1 MIETA
6 LWGLSLLITAA
17 VCFWV
22 GVGVT
27 AAVCFW
33 VGVGVGRGES
43 VPRERIMEICDTC
56 PGRQEKYGRNNADSR
71 L

>member
-6 LWGLSLLITAA
+6 LWGLSMLI
-17 VCFWV
+17 
-22 GVGVT
+22 T

-33 VGVGVGRGES
+33 VGVGVGRGEGVS
-43 VPRERIMEICDTC
+43 RDRGMEICNTC
-56 PGRQEKYGRNNADSR
+56 PGRREKYRRSNAGSR

>member
-6 LWGLSLLITAA
+6 LRGLSLLITAA

-22 GVGVT
+22 GVGV
-27 AAVCFW
+27 
-33 VGVGVGRGES
+33 GRGEG

-56 PGRQEKYGRNNADSR
+56 PGRREKYGRNNANSR

>member
-22 GVGVT
+22 GVGV
-27 AAVCFW
+27 
-33 VGVGVGRGES
+33 GRGEG
-43 VPRERIMEICDTC
+43 VPRERIMET
-56 PGRQEKYGRNNADSR
+56 RRR
-71 L
+71 LSLVMTHKQKH